1 MLTLILSSVC
11 TKCCFSFKK
20 GSNGQKQSLSYSQHP
35 TKNFLAKFP
44 IAPTGEEDLLLD
56 AISKSMNFT
65 FAQKED
71 FCGKLTNI
79 NITFVC

>member
-1 MLTLILSSVC
+1 MPTLILSSVC

-20 GSNGQKQSLSYSQHP
+20 GSNGQKQCLSYSHHP
-35 TKNFLAKFP
+35 KENFLAKFP
-44 IAPTGEEDLLLD
+44 IATTGEEGLPLN

-71 FCGKLTNI
+71 FLGKLTNI
-79 NITFVC
+79 NIAFVY